1 MGRRDWHINEEE
13 FLKENYA
20 ALTIKE
26 LQLNLYKLSSRN
38 RSADS
43 INAKI
48 KRMKSEGHLEG
59 YKKVDT
65 VNRALI
71 QRRKQPNNFNQVVD
85 GDTS

>member
-20 ALTIKE
+20 TLTIKE
-26 LQLNLYKLSSRN
+26 LQLNLYKLSGRN

-48 KRMKSEGHLEG
+48 KRMKADGVIEG
-59 YKKVDT
+59 YKEGDA
-65 VNRALI
+65 VNRSLI
-71 QRRKQPNNFNQVVD
+71 QRQIKDFSQVD
-85 GDTS
+85 HKIHS